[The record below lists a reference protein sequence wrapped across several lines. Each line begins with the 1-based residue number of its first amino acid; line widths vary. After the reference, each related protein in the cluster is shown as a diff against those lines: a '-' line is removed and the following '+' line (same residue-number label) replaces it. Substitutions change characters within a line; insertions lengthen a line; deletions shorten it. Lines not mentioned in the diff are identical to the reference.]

1 MTRDAAHRTN
11 SSYPPQASGRTYIG
25 HVTLLLFLSI
35 HIAHRA
41 EFSILAMIVDNADPT
56 IQYKGAWTAQTGLNN
71 ADYYAGTIVY
81 ANVSGATATLVFTG
95 KSPFR
100 CLLSHTDLHRH
111 PSVIGIGNCVKV
123 FGAIV
128 APPGT
133 YNMLSTYTIDGGP
146 PTVFQPPSEI
156 TTPMYNQLFF
166 GSGTISYGLHT
177 IVVKNMGEQF
187 WLDTIVFD
195 VPDPIPS
202 SVPSSS
208 TQETTPGTPQ
218 APPSSSDPIH
228 ATTTNSPSQSLPTPF
243 SLSVQGPT
251 HTSQTQPATLIQS
264 ISSSSTSEG
273 SPSQTA
279 SSASENQATV
289 PFVSGTDALPPAS
302 LSGTSLLPG
311 GQPTDSGNIF
321 TSQQHHKQPIN
332 IIAGATVAGVA
343 LLGCILVILLVWR
356 RRQKRHITTA
366 SDRIEPFGE
375 LLSMQSVPINILTFP
390 AIENYYE
397 PQDHSAMIS
406 ALSLM
411 HDECDPP
418 PSYPYTA
425 VSQVGDRST
434 GTVPPALDSTS
445 QTVYDNLRLSDASDK
460 RPVVLPP
467 PPALAA
473 GSPIQHT
480 SNSVYPQEVTIIAHD
495 MPTGSPRIGTTERR
509 QAVDGGLRIAGGLP
523 GEEQGFPDDNISTV
537 ASTLPPSYEIY
548 RR

>member
-1 MTRDAAHRTN
+1 MTRDAAHRTD

-56 IQYKGAWTAQTGLNN
+56 IQYKGAWTAQTGLDNT
-71 ADYYAGTIVY
+71 DYYAGTIVY

-95 KSPFR
+95 
-100 CLLSHTDLHRH
+100 
-111 PSVIGIGNCVKV
+111 NCVKV

-133 YNMLSTYTIDGGP
+133 YNTLSTYTIDGGP

-202 SVPSSS
+202 SVPSRS
-208 TQETTPGTPQ
+208 TQETTPGTSQ
-218 APPSSSDPIH
+218 APTPSSSDPIH

-251 HTSQTQPATLIQS
+251 HTSQTQPAALIQS
-264 ISSSSTSEG
+264 ISSSGTSEG

-321 TSQQHHKQPIN
+321 TSQQHHKQPISV
-332 IIAGATVAGVA
+332 IAGATFAGVA
-343 LLGCILVILLVWR
+343 LLGSILVILLVWR
-356 RRQKRHITTA
+356 RRQKRPITTA
-366 SDRIEPFGE
+366 SDRIQPF
-375 LLSMQSVPINILTFP
+375 
-390 AIENYYE
+390 ENYYE

-434 GTVPPALDSTS
+434 GTVPPALNSTS
-445 QTVYDNLRLSDASDK
+445 QTAYDNLRLNDASDK
-460 RPVVLPP
+460 RPAALPP
-467 PPALAA
+467 PPASAA

-480 SNSVYPQEVTIIAHD
+480 SNSVYPQEVTIIGHD
-495 MPTGSPRIGTTERR
+495 MPMGSPRIGTTERR
-509 QAVDGGLRIAGGLP
+509 QAVDGGLRIAGGVP
-523 GEEQGFPDDNISTV
+523 GEEQGFPDNISTV
-537 ASTLPPSYEIY
+537 ASTLPPSYEIF